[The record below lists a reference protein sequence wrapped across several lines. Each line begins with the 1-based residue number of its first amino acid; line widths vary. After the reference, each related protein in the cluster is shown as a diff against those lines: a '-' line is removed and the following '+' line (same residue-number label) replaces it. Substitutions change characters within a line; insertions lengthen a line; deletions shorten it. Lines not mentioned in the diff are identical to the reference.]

1 MKAVLE
7 VLTCLD
13 DPMRLNAAF
22 DAIPTALAQL
32 AASAEDAT
40 TFCISDREV
49 LTALLAVQR
58 LLCTTSTKA
67 HLIATNV
74 LSWFTSGCLGKPAC
88 FTNEI
93 QGLLRECMRTVARY
107 NLENADR
114 DLKLLSLF
122 TRATC
127 TISWMTRKDAVDLLD
142 STCATLDCDDELI
155 RFWTYRAT
163 LNEAKFHSKLI
174 LLEAH
179 RLIRHIDR
187 VLQSVLG
194 ALADPAQRRILLM
207 GASPH
212 IDSMTVMQVKFIL
225 LCPQRPSG
233 SHLKAVLDLCSPVCT
248 TIWCVFGSSCAS
260 KWRVYDVVF
269 RVRSD
274 LLKQRGTVTEGTIA
288 SCCKVWKLLVY
299 VASALLREP
308 TPNVGEEAPRVLEE
322 LGSTHQRK
330 EMFMNLLAPKNGVGM
345 N

>member
-13 DPMRLNAAF
+13 DPIRLNAAC

-32 AASAEDAT
+32 VAPAEDAT
-40 TFCISDREV
+40 TFSVSDREV

-58 LLCTTSTKA
+58 LLCTSSTKA
-67 HLIATNV
+67 CLIAANV
-74 LSWFTSGCLGKPAC
+74 LSWFTSGCLGKPGC

-93 QGLLRECMRTVARY
+93 EGLLQECMKTVARY
-107 NLENADR
+107 NLENAGR

-163 LNEAKFHSKLI
+163 LNEAKYHSKLF

-179 RLIRHIDR
+179 RLLRHIDR
-187 VLQSVLG
+187 VLQSVLE
-194 ALADPAQRRILLM
+194 ALADPAQRRILLL

-212 IDSMTVMQVKFIL
+212 IDSMTVMQLEFIL
-225 LCPQRPSG
+225 LCPQSPFG

-248 TIWCVFGSSCAS
+248 TIWCVVGSSSPS
-260 KWRVYDVVF
+260 KWRVHAVVF
-269 RVRSD
+269 HVRSD

-288 SCCKVWKLLVY
+288 TCCKVWKLLVR

-308 TPNVGEEAPRVLEE
+308 TPNVGDEAARVLEE

-330 EMFMNLLAPKNGVGM
+330 EMFMNLLAPKNGVGTD
-345 N
+345 